1 VCAVVSDFEEQAAR
15 SARGDARLL
24 MAFLGGTIGNLLP
37 AQRATFLTS
46 LRARL
51 RPGDA
56 LLLGTDLIKDPAV
69 LVAVYDD
76 SAGVTAAFNKEHPV
90 GTGG

>member
-1 VCAVVSDFEEQAAR
+1 V
-15 SARGDARLL
+15 
-24 MAFLGGTIGNLLP
+24 AFPGGTIGNLLP
-37 AQRATFLTS
+37 AQRATSLTS

-51 RPGDA
+51 RPGNA

-76 SAGVTAAFNKEHPV
+76 DPAGVTAAFNKNILKRLE
-90 GTGG
+90 GTRLR

>member
-1 VCAVVSDFEEQAAR
+1 VPE
-15 SARGDARLL
+15 GDARRLV
-24 MAFLGGTIGNLLP
+24 AFPGGTIGNLLP
-37 AQRATFLTS
+37 AQRATSLTS

-51 RPGDA
+51 RPGNA

-76 SAGVTAAFNKEHPV
+76 PAGVTAAFNKNILKRLE
-90 GTGG
+90 GTRLR